1 MPALKRAQA
10 SAPPVAGVAV
20 PGRRFVFP
28 LPPFQIGLGFPG
40 LFQSF
45 GIGRGLLQL
54 LGVDFLGAFLLFR
67 GWLAFGVFR
76 PLKGALQVALRRS
89 EEHTSELQSPM
100 YLV

>member
-28 LPPFQIGLGFPG
+28 LPPFEIGLGFAG
-40 LFQSF
+40 LFQSV
-45 GIGRGLLQL
+45 GIGGGLLQL

-76 PLKGALQVALRRS
+76 PLEGALQVALRERLRHAA
-89 EEHTSELQSPM
+89 EKPGPADRK
-100 YLV
+100 